1 MTALLAALAG
11 MLVVT
16 GIVLALPTT
25 RLPARPGNRHGG
37 GTSPM
42 RWVAALPR
50 RTRVV
55 AVVGVVAGLLAA
67 ALSGVLVLIVVVPAA
82 VIGLPALLGK
92 PDTRERDM
100 LTAVEAWSRSLAAGS
115 ATGRLTLRDVIA
127 VTRTAAPPVL
137 RPAVDRLNARIATTW
152 TTSRALQAF
161 ADELDSAWVDEV
173 TVYLLQAADY
183 SANGL
188 AQALD
193 AIANNLASQ
202 VKLRAEVYKE
212 RERPRRVMIQITGI
226 TGITLA
232 LVILFARTPQLAP
245 YATPLGQTLLVAVL
259 AVLTG
264 LLVWARHIGRPR
276 PEPRFLLVEGRP

>member
-1 MTALLAALAG
+1 MTTIVAALAG
-11 MLVVT
+11 MLIVA

-25 RLPARPGNRHGG
+25 RLPARAPASRGRAA
-37 GTSPM
+37 SPE
-42 RWVAALPR
+42 WWLVALSR
-50 RTRVV
+50 KTRLL
-55 AVVGVVAGLLAA
+55 AVFGIAAGLVAA

-100 LTAVEAWSRSLAAGS
+100 LSAVEAWSRSLAAGS

-137 RPAVDRLNARIATTW
+137 RPAVERLHGRIAATW
-152 TTSRALQAF
+152 TTTRALRAF

-183 SANGL
+183 SASGL
-188 AQALD
+188 AQALE
-193 AIANNLASQ
+193 AIAGNLAAQ

-212 RERPRRVMIQITGI
+212 RERPRRVMIQITWI
-226 TGITLA
+226 TAGALA

-245 YATPLGQTLLVAVL
+245 YATPIGQALLVAVL

-264 LLVWARHIGRPR
+264 LLVWARAIGRPR
-276 PEPRFLLVEGRP
+276 PEPRFLLVGDRS